1 MSLAQA
7 PLPATTDL
15 AARARRIHAEAI
27 VLDTHIDTT
36 QRLMQAGWD
45 FFERHEP
52 NARGQRGPGARGN
65 HLDYP
70 RMREGGLDGLFFSI
84 YMAGSVT
91 GPTAVKRSLEQ
102 IDAVRQLTET
112 RPDVMVLAT
121 TAAEI
126 RSAHQAGKIAT
137 MMGMEGGHMI
147 DDSLRVLRD
156 YARLGV
162 RYLTLTHSLNTTW
175 GDSSGEK
182 PAHHGLT
189 AFGKDVVRELN
200 RLGVMVDVSHV
211 ADKTF
216 EDALATSRAPL
227 LASHSSCRALTG
239 HARNMTDDMIKAM
252 AAKGG
257 VIQINYLNS
266 YIDETLRLAEEAR
279 RPQVDVIR
287 QEMAGKY
294 PGPEN
299 AEKRMMETIAA
310 VAALQPPLPVARWER
325 IVDHIDHAV
334 KIAGV
339 EHVGL
344 GSDFDG
350 ASMPDGMEDVTRL
363 PKITEELLRRG
374 YTEAQIKGILGEN
387 LLRLMEKVEAVAKQ
401 IQAETPTPRPPVH
414 GGRDYRHDSPGTRA
428 GGGANGLPEPAA
440 AARHGETLDRRRS
453 PPAGSPPVIALDTGS
468 LVHYLAGS
476 RGDDVETIDIAL
488 VESQACLPPVVLS
501 EILSDPKLSRAVE
514 DVVLQIPILEPTDGY
529 WERVGRLH
537 ARVMRMGQQANLA
550 DALIAQSCLDHDVPL
565 VTRDGDFQH
574 FRTAGLRILPAP
586 RR

>member
-1 MSLAQA
+1 MYRPARIALTLLLGACAGAGFVSAQQ
-7 PLPATTDL
+7 PPAGDL
-15 AARARRIHAEAI
+15 AARAKRIHAEAI

-36 QRLMQAGWD
+36 QRLMQPGWS

-52 NARGQRGPGARGN
+52 NARGQRGPGGRGN
-65 HLDYP
+65 HVDYP

-112 RPDVMVLAT
+112 RPDAMVLAT

-126 RSAHQAGKIAT
+126 RAAHKAGKVAT

-147 DDSLRVLRD
+147 DESLRVLRD

-175 GDSSGEK
+175 ADSSGDK
-182 PAHHGLT
+182 PVHNGLT

-239 HARNMTDDMIKAM
+239 HVRNMTDEMIKAM

-279 RPQVDVIR
+279 RPQVDAIR
-287 QEMAGKY
+287 QEMAAKY

-310 VAALQPPLPVARWER
+310 VGALQPPLPVAKWER

-350 ASMPDGMEDVTRL
+350 ASMPEGMEDVTRL

-374 YTEAQIKGILGEN
+374 YTEPQIKGILGEN
-387 LLRLMEKVEAVAKQ
+387 LLKMMEKVEAVAKQ
-401 IQAETPTPRPPVH
+401 IQAETP
-414 GGRDYRHDSPGTRA
+414 
-428 GGGANGLPEPAA
+428 
-440 AARHGETLDRRRS
+440 AAR
-453 PPAGSPPVIALDTGS
+453 
-468 LVHYLAGS
+468 
-476 RGDDVETIDIAL
+476 
-488 VESQACLPPVVLS
+488 
-501 EILSDPKLSRAVE
+501 
-514 DVVLQIPILEPTDGY
+514 
-529 WERVGRLH
+529 
-537 ARVMRMGQQANLA
+537 
-550 DALIAQSCLDHDVPL
+550 
-565 VTRDGDFQH
+565 
-574 FRTAGLRILPAP
+574 
-586 RR
+586 

>member
-1 MSLAQA
+1 MNRPSRVASTFALLGALTSGTVGAQTT
-7 PLPATTDL
+7 PATDL
-15 AARARRIHAEAI
+15 AARARKIHADAI

-36 QRLMQAGWD
+36 QRLMQPGWN

-65 HLDYP
+65 HVDYP

-91 GPTAVKRSLEQ
+91 GPVAVKRSLEQ
-102 IDAVRQLTET
+102 IDAVRRLAET
-112 RPDVMVLAT
+112 RPDAMVLAT

-126 RSAHQAGKIAT
+126 RAAHQAGKIAAL
-137 MMGMEGGHMI
+137 MGMEGGHMI
-147 DDSLRVLRD
+147 DESLPVLRD

-175 GDSSGEK
+175 ADSSGDK
-182 PAHHGLT
+182 PAHNGLT
-189 AFGKDVVRELN
+189 TFGRDVVRELN
-200 RLGVMVDVSHV
+200 RLGVMVDVSHI

-239 HARNMTDDMIKAM
+239 HVRNMTDAMIKAL
-252 AAKGG
+252 AEKGG

-266 YIDETLRLAEEAR
+266 YIDEPLRLAEEAR
-279 RPQVDVIR
+279 RPQVDAIR
-287 QEMAGKY
+287 KAMAEKY

-310 VAALQPPLPVARWER
+310 VGALQPPLPVARWER

-339 EHVGL
+339 DHVGL

-350 ASMPDGMEDVTRL
+350 ASMPEGMEDVTRL

-374 YTEAQIKGILGEN
+374 YTELQIKGILGEN
-387 LLRLMEKVEAVAKQ
+387 LLRLMEKVEAVARQ
-401 IQAETPTPRPPVH
+401 IQAESTP
-414 GGRDYRHDSPGTRA
+414 GR
-428 GGGANGLPEPAA
+428 
-440 AARHGETLDRRRS
+440 
-453 PPAGSPPVIALDTGS
+453 
-468 LVHYLAGS
+468 
-476 RGDDVETIDIAL
+476 
-488 VESQACLPPVVLS
+488 
-501 EILSDPKLSRAVE
+501 
-514 DVVLQIPILEPTDGY
+514 
-529 WERVGRLH
+529 
-537 ARVMRMGQQANLA
+537 
-550 DALIAQSCLDHDVPL
+550 
-565 VTRDGDFQH
+565 
-574 FRTAGLRILPAP
+574 
-586 RR
+586 